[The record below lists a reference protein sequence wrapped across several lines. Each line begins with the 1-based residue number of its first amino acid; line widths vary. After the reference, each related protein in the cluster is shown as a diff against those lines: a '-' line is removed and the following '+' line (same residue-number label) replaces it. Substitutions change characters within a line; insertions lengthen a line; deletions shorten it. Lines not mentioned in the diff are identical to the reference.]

1 MKKALILILVFLFAA
16 SLPGCAARPSP
27 EGPAESGSVDEAQ
40 RRKEQTPVPGGP
52 SPEAEGPLSEPEPV
66 GYESRGYVLSLPGD
80 CAGSILVNPAD
91 GPEDSP
97 EYALF
102 EVYYKPSYEAAR
114 AEGYTGGWLFTIW
127 QLDQARYEQYLSEGD
142 WISEYAF
149 ARSDRDY
156 FIMVEP
162 TDLQVWDPGDWEQ
175 YEELSEVCRPAAM
188 EAFLRLNGLE
198 AYSDDAFWESRET
211 YGGEHRYFRYYPYR
225 AYPDVETSENKE
237 MYYTLMLSQP
247 ATQGNGGIW
256 CVERVYDAAEYG
268 YLYAIFPREEGRTA
282 MEVYAQQQAA
292 ADAGDRP
299 ELLDPLRV
307 ALAFVQARYGHEK
320 ATEDSFE
327 EVSGPP
333 EGHFVF

>member
-27 EGPAESGSVDEAQ
+27 EAPAESGSDKTQPGEAQ
-40 RRKEQTPVPGGP
+40 TPAPGGP
-52 SPEAEGPLSEPEPV
+52 SPEAEGPLSEPEPAR
-66 GYESRGYVLSLPGD
+66 YESRGYVLSLPGD

-97 EYALF
+97 ETALF
-102 EVYYKPSYEAAR
+102 EVYYTPSYEAAR
-114 AEGYTGGWLFTIW
+114 AGGYTGGWLFTIW
-127 QLDQARYEQYLSEGD
+127 QLDQARYEQYLSEGG

-162 TDLQVWDPGDWEQ
+162 TDLQVAPEDWEQ

-211 YGGEHRYFRYYPYR
+211 YGGEHRYYRYYPYR
-225 AYPDVETSENKE
+225 AYPDVETTENKE
-237 MYYTLMLSQP
+237 MYYTIMLSQP
-247 ATQGNGGIW
+247 VKHGEGGIW
-256 CVERVYDAAEYG
+256 CVERVYDDAKYG
-268 YLYAIFPREEGRTA
+268 YLYAVFPGEGERTA
-282 MEVYAQQQAA
+282 MEIYTDQQASC
-292 ADAGDRP
+292 DEGNDR